1 MWYKKAEKIDP
12 ALGGYFLA
20 RMYEEGR
27 GVTKSFHEAMVRYEI
42 SAAAGYPD
50 AAWRLGKIYEEGRG
64 TVIDLEKACRY
75 YRDAAEHGSPD
86 AAYRMGQLSESD
98 ELGGRDPEKAC
109 YWYKAAAEI
118 WRAESSGAEP
128 FRPVRKKA

>member
-1 MWYKKAEKIDP
+1 M
-12 ALGGYFLA
+12 
-20 RMYEEGR
+20 
-27 GVTKSFHEAMVRYEI
+27 
-42 SAAAGYPD
+42 
-50 AAWRLGKIYEEGRG
+50 
-64 TVIDLEKACRY
+64 IDLEKACRY